1 MNTFNYVACGN
12 YYVAFDGKLV
22 NVEVRKVILIL
33 CANGNVVRYIA
44 YFGEREL
51 TFTGDTKFF
60 ESVEMYKNDSPVSST
75 SAFGTNDICR
85 HLQCRFVEGD
95 TFKGWAFNNKIAEE
109 LTFEVF
115 QIEIEGTAVS
125 IYGTDQHGRNIPKCF
140 YWSRQDVLD
149 NNVVKVVDKDGNESE
164 MVGINVLT
172 KLDEDQRAMANELKA
187 LIEKMR
193 ASGMT
198 IVYDDINA
206 TISAINTRN
215 IGNVVTYCMSG
226 EGDWE
231 HELDYEDITQI
242 VPIDARVDDSY
253 ILGVCKKD

>member
-1 MNTFNYVACGN
+1 MKMLDYVACGN
-12 YYVAFDGKLV
+12 YFVAMNSELV
-22 NVEVRKVILIL
+22 NVEVYEVCLFTDGAVTYKAK
-33 CANGNVVRYIA
+33 CNEKY
-44 YFGEREL
+44 L
-51 TFTGDTKFF
+51 TLKKETKFF
-60 ESVEMYKNDSPVSST
+60 TSVESFIKGVVADKVCIDER
-75 SAFGTNDICR
+75 AICS
-85 HLQCRFVEGD
+85 HLNCRYVEENK
-95 TFKGWAFNNKIAEE
+95 FRGWVFNEEIAEE
-109 LTFEVF
+109 VTFTVDK
-115 QIEIEGTAVS
+115 ITVKRCRNIS
-125 IYGTDQHGRNIPKCF
+125 ISGTDQYGRDIPQKF
-140 YWSRQDVLD
+140 YRNRQEVLD
-149 NNVVKVVDKDGNESE
+149 HNVVKLIDEEGNVSE
-164 MVGINVLT
+164 MVGINVKIGLE
-172 KLDEDQRAMANELKA
+172 EDQRAMANELKA